1 MKKFFLLVLPLFFA
15 MVLQGQNRALLLS
28 ESFDGSNIPSGWTIA
43 GMGQNNWT
51 ISETCNAGGEK
62 NELMLV
68 HNPTFIGTSRFV
80 SPAIDLTGK
89 SNVVVSFKH
98 YLDNYSGSHTIG
110 IATTSD
116 GGATWNDAW
125 SETYNADGRYEVRQ
139 IVETSDIGQ
148 ANVQFCIYY
157 SGNALNVDFWYFDDI
172 VIYNL
177 EDSDGD
183 LDAIEVPD
191 LVTVG
196 YNAVAFR
203 LINKGSHVIN
213 SLEAS
218 YQFEGHE
225 LVTETFQTNME
236 PLAAETFTFATPTFL
251 EAENYL
257 LTVNLLKI
265 NGATDDDPEN
275 NVLSKT
281 VSVNIG
287 LTERVPMIEH
297 FSASTCGP
305 CVNVNNQMLQFTQN
319 NPGKFT
325 YTKYPENFPGNGD
338 PYYYSEVGVRDNY
351 YNVPWVPYVLLDG
364 VPQDGAL
371 TQEAFDAERE
381 KQALAEIRGA
391 FNVDGNRIIVTADL
405 MAYAKLENVIAYVT
419 VNEKT
424 TTGNVGTN
432 GETSFHHI
440 LMKMLPNAGGNT
452 VTINAGEYERL
463 TFDVDLSSTHVEEM
477 NDLEVA
483 VWLQQYSSKDVYNS
497 HFLYEYTTHP
507 YPVENM
513 LLSANGNTVTAT
525 WEAPAAGS
533 PTGYNVFVNGE
544 LVVENH
550 PALTYTFI
558 PNENDYNIV
567 EVCAVYEGEKTS
579 VKAVTGLFIP
589 QTVSEQVAQVV
600 RLYPN
605 PSDES
610 VFVASDADLQAIKFY
625 DIAGRLVR
633 HITICGTTTEL
644 DVKDLDAGIYFLQA
658 IYSDGNITTQKLV
671 VTH

>member
-1 MKKFFLLVLPLFFA
+1 MKKLFLLVLPLFFS

-28 ESFDGSNIPSGWTIA
+28 ESFDGSSIPSGWSIA
-43 GMGQNNWT
+43 GMGQNNWS
-51 ISETCNAGGEK
+51 ISETRNAGGEK
-62 NELMLV
+62 NELMLQ

-98 YLDNYSGSHTIG
+98 YLDNYSGSHTLG

-116 GGATWNDAW
+116 GGTTWNDAW
-125 SETYNADGRYEVRQ
+125 SETYNADGKYEVRQ
-139 IVETSDIGQ
+139 LVETSDIGQ
-148 ANVQFCIYY
+148 ASVQFCIYY
-157 SGNALNVDFWYFDDI
+157 SGNCLNIDYWYFDDI

-177 EDSDGD
+177 EDTDGD

-196 YNAVAFR
+196 YNAVSFR
-203 LINKGSHVIN
+203 LINKGSNVIT

-225 LVTETFQTNME
+225 VVTETFETNME

-251 EAENYL
+251 EADNYL
-257 LTVNLLKI
+257 LTVNLLKV

-275 NVLSKT
+275 NALSKT
-281 VSVNIG
+281 VSVNIS
-287 LTERVPMIEH
+287 LTERIPMIEH

-305 CVNVNNQMLQFTQN
+305 CVNVNNLMLQFTQN
-319 NPGKFT
+319 NLGKFT

-338 PYYYSEVGVRDNY
+338 PYYYPEVGVRDNY

-371 TQEAFDAERE
+371 TQDAFDAELE

-391 FNVDGNRIIVTADL
+391 FDVEGNHIIVTADL

-440 LMKMLPNAGGNT
+440 LMKMLPNASGNPL
-452 VTINAGEYERL
+452 TINAGEYERL
-463 TFDVDLSSTHVEEM
+463 EFDVDLSSTHVEEM

-483 VWLQQYSSKDVYNS
+483 VWLQQYNTKDVYNS

-507 YPVENM
+507 YPVENL

-525 WEAPAAGS
+525 WEAPTAGS
-533 PTGYNVFVNGE
+533 PTGYNVMVNGE
-544 LVVENH
+544 LVVENQ
-550 PALTYTFI
+550 PALTYTFTPI
-558 PNENDYNIV
+558 ENDYNIV

-579 VKAVTGLFIP
+579 VKAVTGLLIS
-589 QTVSEQVAQVV
+589 QSVNEHVIQAV

-605 PSDES
+605 PSDGI
-610 VFVASDADLQAIKFY
+610 VFVASDADLQAIKLY

-633 HITICGTTTEL
+633 HMTLCGTTTEL
-644 DVKDLDAGIYFLQA
+644 DVKDLDGGIYFLQA
-658 IYSDGNITTQKLV
+658 ICSDGNTTTQKLV

>member
-1 MKKFFLLVLPLFFA
+1 MKKLFLLVLPLFFS
-15 MVLQGQNRALLLS
+15 MVLHGQNRALLLS
-28 ESFDGSNIPSGWTIA
+28 ESFDGSSIPSGWSIA
-43 GMGQNNWT
+43 GMGQNNWS
-51 ISETCNAGGEK
+51 ISETRNAGGEK
-62 NELMLV
+62 NELMLQ

-98 YLDNYSGSHTIG
+98 YLDNYSGSHTLG
-110 IATTSD
+110 IATSSD

-125 SETYNADGRYEVRQ
+125 SETYNADGKYEVRQ
-139 IVETSDIGQ
+139 LVETSDIGQ
-148 ANVQFCIYY
+148 ASVQFCIYY
-157 SGNALNVDFWYFDDI
+157 SGNCLNIDYWYFDDI

-177 EDSDGD
+177 EDTDGD

-196 YNAVAFR
+196 YNAVSFR
-203 LINKGSHVIN
+203 LINKGSNVIT

-225 LVTETFQTNME
+225 WVTETFETNME
-236 PLAAETFTFATPTFL
+236 PLAAETFSFATPTFL
-251 EAENYL
+251 EADNYL
-257 LTVNLLKI
+257 LTVNLLKV

-275 NVLSKT
+275 NDLSKT
-281 VSVNIG
+281 VSVNIS
-287 LTERVPMIEH
+287 LTERIPMIEH

-305 CVNVNNQMLQFTQN
+305 CVNVNNLMLQFTQN

-338 PYYYSEVGVRDNY
+338 PYYYPEVGVRDNY

-371 TQEAFDAERE
+371 TQDAFDAELE

-391 FNVDGNRIIVTADL
+391 FDVEGNHIIVTADL

-440 LMKMLPNAGGNT
+440 LMKMLPNASGNPL
-452 VTINAGEYERL
+452 TINAGEYERL
-463 TFDVDLSSTHVEEM
+463 EFDVDLSSTHVEEM

-483 VWLQQYSSKDVYNS
+483 VWLQQYNTKDVYNS

-507 YPVENM
+507 YPVENL

-533 PTGYNVFVNGE
+533 PTGYNVMVNGE
-544 LVVENH
+544 LVVENQ
-550 PALTYTFI
+550 PALTYTFTPI
-558 PNENDYNIV
+558 ENDYNIV

-579 VKAVTGLFIP
+579 VKAVTGLLIS
-589 QTVSEQVAQVV
+589 QSVNEHVIQAV

-605 PSDES
+605 PSDGI
-610 VFVASDADLQAIKFY
+610 VFVASDADLQAIKLY

-633 HITICGTTTEL
+633 HMTLCGTTTEL
-644 DVKDLDAGIYFLQA
+644 DVKDLDGGIYFLQA
-658 IYSDGNITTQKLV
+658 ICSDGNTTTQKLV

>member
-1 MKKFFLLVLPLFFA
+1 MKKLFLLVLPLFFS
-15 MVLQGQNRALLLS
+15 MVLHGQNRALLLS
-28 ESFDGSNIPSGWTIA
+28 ESFDGSSIPSGWSIA
-43 GMGQNNWT
+43 GMGQNNWS
-51 ISETCNAGGEK
+51 ISETRNAGGEK
-62 NELMLV
+62 NELMLQ

-98 YLDNYSGSHTIG
+98 YLDNYSGSHTLG

-125 SETYNADGRYEVRQ
+125 SETYNADGKYEVRQ
-139 IVETSDIGQ
+139 LVETSDIGQ
-148 ANVQFCIYY
+148 ASVQFCIYY
-157 SGNALNVDFWYFDDI
+157 SGNCLNIDYWYFDDI

-177 EDSDGD
+177 EDTDGD

-196 YNAVAFR
+196 YNAVSFR
-203 LINKGSHVIN
+203 LINKGSNVIT

-225 LVTETFQTNME
+225 WVTETFETNME
-236 PLAAETFTFATPTFL
+236 PLAAETFSFATPTFL
-251 EAENYL
+251 EADNYL
-257 LTVNLLKI
+257 LTVNLLKV

-275 NVLSKT
+275 NDLSKT
-281 VSVNIG
+281 VSVNIS
-287 LTERVPMIEH
+287 LTERIPMIEH

-305 CVNVNNQMLQFTQN
+305 CVNVNNLMLQFTQN

-338 PYYYSEVGVRDNY
+338 PYYYPEVGVRDNY

-371 TQEAFDAERE
+371 TQDAFDAELE

-391 FNVDGNRIIVTADL
+391 FDVEGNHIIVTADL

-440 LMKMLPNAGGNT
+440 LMKMLPNASGNPL
-452 VTINAGEYERL
+452 TINAGEYERL
-463 TFDVDLSSTHVEEM
+463 EFDVDLSSTHVEEM

-483 VWLQQYSSKDVYNS
+483 VWLQQYNTKDVYNS

-507 YPVENM
+507 YPVENL

-533 PTGYNVFVNGE
+533 PTGYNVMVNGE
-544 LVVENH
+544 LVVENQ
-550 PALTYTFI
+550 PALTYTFTPI
-558 PNENDYNIV
+558 ENDYNIV

-579 VKAVTGLFIP
+579 VKAVTGLLIS
-589 QTVSEQVAQVV
+589 QSVNEHVIQAV

-605 PSDES
+605 PSDGI
-610 VFVASDADLQAIKFY
+610 VFVASDADLQAIKLY

-633 HITICGTTTEL
+633 HMTLCGTTTEL
-644 DVKDLDAGIYFLQA
+644 DVKDLDGGIYFLQA
-658 IYSDGNITTQKLV
+658 ICSDGNTTTQKLV

>member
-1 MKKFFLLVLPLFFA
+1 MKKLFLLVLPLFFS

-28 ESFDGSNIPSGWTIA
+28 ESFDGSSIPSGWSIA
-43 GMGQNNWT
+43 GMGQNNWS
-51 ISETCNAGGEK
+51 ISETRNAGGEK
-62 NELMLV
+62 NELMLQ

-98 YLDNYSGSHTIG
+98 YLDNYSGSHTLG

-125 SETYNADGRYEVRQ
+125 SETYNADGKYEVRQ
-139 IVETSDIGQ
+139 LVETSDIGQ
-148 ANVQFCIYY
+148 ASVQFCIYY
-157 SGNALNVDFWYFDDI
+157 SGNCLNIDYWYFDDI

-177 EDSDGD
+177 EDTDGD

-196 YNAVAFR
+196 YNVVSFR
-203 LINKGSHVIN
+203 LINKGSNVIT

-225 LVTETFQTNME
+225 WVTETFETNME

-251 EAENYL
+251 EADNYL
-257 LTVNLLKI
+257 LTVNLLKV
-265 NGATDDDPEN
+265 NGTTDDDPEN
-275 NVLSKT
+275 NDLSKT

-287 LTERVPMIEH
+287 LTERIPMIEH

-338 PYYYSEVGVRDNY
+338 PYYYPEVGVRDNY

-371 TQEAFDAERE
+371 TQEAFEAELE

-391 FNVDGNRIIVTADL
+391 FVVEDNRIIVTADL
-405 MAYAKLENVIAYVT
+405 MAYAKLENVVAYVT

-440 LMKMLPNAGGNT
+440 LMKMLPNASGNT
-452 VTINAGEYERL
+452 LTINAGEYERL
-463 TFDVDLSSTHVEEM
+463 EFDVDLSSTHVEEM

-483 VWLQQYSSKDVYNS
+483 VWLQQYNTKDVYNS

-507 YPVENM
+507 YPVENL

-533 PTGYNVFVNGE
+533 PTGYNVMVNGE
-544 LVVENH
+544 LVVENQ
-550 PALTYTFI
+550 PALTYTFTPI
-558 PNENDYNIV
+558 ENDYNIV

-579 VKAVTGLFIP
+579 VKAVTGLLIS
-589 QTVSEQVAQVV
+589 QSVNEHVIQAV

-605 PSDES
+605 PSDGI
-610 VFVASDADLQAIKFY
+610 VFVASDADLQAIKLY

-633 HITICGTTTEL
+633 HMTLCGTTTEL
-644 DVKDLDAGIYFLQA
+644 DVKDLDGGIYFLQA
-658 IYSDGNITTQKLV
+658 ICSDGNTTTQKLV

>member
-1 MKKFFLLVLPLFFA
+1 MKKCFLLVLPLFFA
-15 MVLQGQNRALLLS
+15 MALQGQDRALLLS

-43 GMGQNNWT
+43 GMGQNNWS
-51 ISETCNAGGEK
+51 ISETRNAGGEK
-62 NELMLV
+62 NELMLK
-68 HNPTFIGTSRFV
+68 HNPTFIGISRFV
-80 SPAIDLTGK
+80 SPALDLTGK

-98 YLDNYSGSHTIG
+98 YLDNYSGSHTVG

-125 SETYNADGRYEVRQ
+125 SETYDADGRYEVRQ

-157 SGNALNVDFWYFDDI
+157 SGNVLNLDYWYFDDI

-196 YNAVAFR
+196 YNTVAFR
-203 LINKGSHVIN
+203 LINKGSHVIT

-225 LVTETFQTNME
+225 WVTETFQTNME
-236 PLAAETFTFATPTFL
+236 PLAAETFIFTTPTFL

-265 NGATDDDPEN
+265 NGAIDDDPEN
-275 NVLSKT
+275 NILSKT
-281 VSVNIG
+281 VSVNIS
-287 LTERVPMIEH
+287 LTKRIPMIEH
-297 FSASTCGP
+297 FSSSTCGP
-305 CVNVNNQMLQFTQN
+305 CVNVNNLMLQFTQN

-325 YTKYPENFPGNGD
+325 YTKYPEYYPGSGD

-351 YNVPWVPYVLLDG
+351 YDVPWVPYVLLDG

-371 TQEAFDAERE
+371 TQEAFDAELE

-391 FNVDGNRIIVTADL
+391 FEVEGNRIMVTADL
-405 MAYAKLENVIAYVT
+405 MSYAKLENVVAYVT

-424 TTGNVGTN
+424 TTGNVGSN

-440 LMKMLPNAGGNT
+440 LMKMLPNANGNT
-452 VTINAGEYERL
+452 LTINAGEYEHL
-463 TFDVDLSSTHVEEM
+463 DFDVDLSSSHVEEM
-477 NDLEVA
+477 SDLEVA
-483 VWLQQYSSKDVYNS
+483 VWLQQYSSKEVYNS
-497 HFLYEYTTHP
+497 HYLYEYTTHP
-507 YPVENM
+507 YPVENL

-525 WEAPAAGS
+525 WEAPIAGS
-533 PTGYNVFVNGE
+533 PTGYDVFVNGE

-550 PALTYTFI
+550 PALTYSFT
-558 PNENDYNIV
+558 PTENDYNVV
-567 EVCAVYEGEKTS
+567 EVRAVYEGVKTS

-589 QTVSEQVAQVV
+589 LLVSEQFTQTV

-610 VFVASDADLQAIKFY
+610 VFIVSDADLQAIKLY

-644 DVKDLDAGIYFLQA
+644 SVKDLEDGIYFMQA
-658 IYSDGNITTQKLV
+658 IYSDGNTATQKLV

>member
-157 SGNALNVDFWYFDDI
+157 SGNALNVDYWYFDDI

-191 LVTVG
+191 LVAVG
-196 YNAVAFR
+196 YNTVAFR
-203 LINKGSHVIN
+203 LINKGSHVIT
-213 SLEAS
+213 SLEAC
-218 YQFEGHE
+218 YQFEGHG
-225 LVTETFQTNME
+225 LVTETFETNME
-236 PLAAETFTFATPTFL
+236 PLAAETFTFTTPTFL
-251 EAENYL
+251 EADNYL

-275 NVLSKT
+275 DVLSKT

-287 LTERVPMIEH
+287 LTERIPMIEH

-305 CVNVNNQMLQFTQN
+305 CVNVNNLMLQFTEN

-325 YTKYPENFPGNGD
+325 YTKYPEYYPGNGD
-338 PYYYSEVGVRDNY
+338 PYYIPEVNVRDNY
-351 YNVPWVPYVLLDG
+351 YDVPWVPYVLLDG

-371 TQEAFDAERE
+371 TQEVFDAELE

-391 FNVDGNRIIVTADL
+391 FDVEGNRIIITADL
-405 MAYAKLENVIAYVT
+405 MAYAKLENVVAYVT
-419 VNEKT
+419 VNEKV

-440 LMKMLPNAGGNT
+440 LMKMLPNASGNT
-452 VTINAGEYERL
+452 ITINAGEYERL
-463 TFDVDLSSTHVEEM
+463 EFDVDLSSTHVEEM

-483 VWLQQYSSKDVYNS
+483 VWLQQYSSKEVYNS
-497 HFLYEYTTHP
+497 HYLYEYTTHP
-507 YPVENM
+507 YPVEN
-513 LLSANGNTVTAT
+513 LSLSANGNTVTAT
-525 WEAPAAGS
+525 WEAPSAGS
-533 PTGYNVFVNGE
+533 PTGYDVFVNGE
-544 LVVENH
+544 LVVENQ
-550 PALTYTFI
+550 PALTYTFN
-558 PNENDYNIV
+558 PTENDYNVV

-579 VKAVTGLFIP
+579 VKAVKGLLIP
-589 QTVSEQVAQVV
+589 QLVSEQVTQAV

-605 PSDES
+605 PSDGS
-610 VFVASDADLQAIKFY
+610 VFVASDTDLQAVKLY

-633 HITICGTTTEL
+633 HITIYGTTTEL
-644 DVKDLDAGIYFLQA
+644 DVKDLDGGIYFIQA
-658 IYSDGNITTQKLV
+658 IYSDGNTTTQKLV

>member
-1 MKKFFLLVLPLFFA
+1 MKKLFLLVLPLFFS

-43 GMGQNNWT
+43 GMGQNNWS
-51 ISETCNAGGEK
+51 ISETRNAGGEK
-62 NELMLV
+62 NELMLQ

-98 YLDNYSGSHTIG
+98 YLDNYSSSHTLG

-125 SETYNADGRYEVRQ
+125 SDTYNADGRYEVRQ
-139 IVETSDIGQ
+139 MIETSDIGQ

-157 SGNALNVDFWYFDDI
+157 SGNCLNIDYWYFDDI

-196 YNAVAFR
+196 YNAVSFR
-203 LINKGSHVIN
+203 LINKGSNVIT

-225 LVTETFQTNME
+225 VVTETFETNME
-236 PLAAETFTFATPTFL
+236 PLAAETFTFNTPTFL
-251 EAENYL
+251 EADNYL

-265 NGATDDDPEN
+265 NGTIDDDPEN
-275 NVLSKT
+275 NILSKT
-281 VSVNIG
+281 VSVNIS
-287 LTERVPMIEH
+287 LTERIPMIEH

-305 CVNVNNQMLQFTQN
+305 CVNVNNLMLQFTQD

-325 YTKYPENFPGNGD
+325 YTKYPESFPGNGD
-338 PYYYSEVGVRDNY
+338 PYYYSEVGVRDIY
-351 YNVPWVPYVLLDG
+351 YDVPWVPYVLLDG

-371 TQEAFDAERE
+371 TQEAFDAELE

-391 FNVDGNRIIVTADL
+391 FDVEGNRIIVTADL
-405 MAYAKLENVIAYVT
+405 MAYAKLENVVAYVA

-440 LMKMLPNAGGNT
+440 LMKMLPNASGNT
-452 VTINAGEYERL
+452 LTINAGEYERL
-463 TFDVDLSSTHVEEM
+463 EFDVDLSSTHVEEM

-483 VWLQQYSSKDVYNS
+483 VWLQQYSSKEVYNS
-497 HFLYEYTTHP
+497 HFLYEYTAHP
-507 YPVENM
+507 YPVENL
-513 LLSANGNTVTAT
+513 LLSANENTVTAT

-533 PTGYNVFVNGE
+533 PTGYNVMVNGE

-550 PALTYTFI
+550 SDLTYTFI
-558 PNENDYNIV
+558 PTENDYNVV

-579 VKAVTGLFIP
+579 VKAVTGLFVP
-589 QTVSEQVAQVV
+589 LSVSEQVIQTV

-610 VFVASDADLQAIKFY
+610 VFVASDADLQAIKLY
-625 DIAGRLVR
+625 DIAGRLVL
-633 HITICGTTTEL
+633 HMTICGTTTEL
-644 DVKDLDAGIYFLQA
+644 DVKDLESGIYFLQA
-658 IYSDGNITTQKLV
+658 ICSDGNTTTQKLV

>member
-1 MKKFFLLVLPLFFA
+1 MKKFILFVLPLFFA

-43 GMGQNNWT
+43 GMGPNNWT
-51 ISETCNAGGEK
+51 ISETRNAGGEK
-62 NELMLV
+62 NELMLK
-68 HNPTFIGTSRFV
+68 HNPTFIGISRFV
-80 SPAIDLTGK
+80 SPALDLTGK

-110 IATTSD
+110 IATTSN
-116 GGATWNDAW
+116 GGATWNNAW

-157 SGNALNVDFWYFDDI
+157 SGNVLNLDYWYFDDI

-203 LINKGSHVIN
+203 LINKGSSVIT
-213 SLEAS
+213 SVEAS

-225 LVTETFQTNME
+225 WVTETFGTNME

-275 NVLSKT
+275 NNLSKT
-281 VSVNIG
+281 VSVNIS
-287 LTERVPMIEH
+287 LTERIPMIEH

-325 YTKYPENFPGNGD
+325 YTKYPENFPGSGD

-351 YNVPWVPYVLLDG
+351 YDVPWVPYVLLDG

-371 TQEAFDAERE
+371 TQEAFDAELA

-391 FNVDGNRIIVTADL
+391 FVIEGNRIMVTADL
-405 MAYAKLENVIAYVT
+405 MAYAKLENVVAYVT

-440 LMKMLPNAGGNT
+440 LMKMLPNASGNT
-452 VTINAGEYERL
+452 LTINAGEYEHL
-463 TFDVDLSSTHVEEM
+463 NFDVDLSSTHVEEM
-477 NDLEVA
+477 SDLEVA
-483 VWLQQYSSKDVYNS
+483 VWLQQYSSKEVYNS
-497 HFLYEYTTHP
+497 HYLYEYTTHP
-507 YPVENM
+507 YPVENL

-525 WEAPAAGS
+525 WEAPTAGS
-533 PTGYNVFVNGE
+533 PTGYDVFVNGE

-550 PALTYTFI
+550 PALTYTFN
-558 PNENDYNIV
+558 PTEDDYNVV
-567 EVCAVYEGEKTS
+567 EVRAVYEGEKTS
-579 VKAVTGLFIP
+579 VKAVKGLFIP
-589 QTVSEQVAQVV
+589 LLVGEQVTQAV

-605 PSDES
+605 PSDEN
-610 VFVASDADLQAIKFY
+610 VFVASDADLQAIKLY

-633 HITICGTTTEL
+633 HITICGTTTEFG
-644 DVKDLDAGIYFLQA
+644 VRDLDGGIYFIQVT
-658 IYSDGNITTQKLV
+658 YSDGNTATQKLV

>member
-1 MKKFFLLVLPLFFA
+1 MKKLFLLVLPLFFS

-28 ESFDGSNIPSGWTIA
+28 ESFDGSSIPSGWSIA
-43 GMGQNNWT
+43 DMGQNNWS
-51 ISETCNAGGEK
+51 ISETRNAGGEK
-62 NELMLV
+62 NELMLQ

-98 YLDNYSGSHTIG
+98 YLDNYSGSHTLG

-125 SETYNADGRYEVRQ
+125 SETYNADGKYEVRQ
-139 IVETSDIGQ
+139 LVETSDIGQ

-157 SGNALNVDFWYFDDI
+157 SGNCLNIDYWYFDDI

-177 EDSDGD
+177 EDTDGD

-196 YNAVAFR
+196 YNVVSFR
-203 LINKGSHVIN
+203 LINKGSNVIT

-225 LVTETFQTNME
+225 WVTETFETNME

-251 EAENYL
+251 EADNYL
-257 LTVNLLKI
+257 LTVNLLKV

-275 NVLSKT
+275 NALSKT
-281 VSVNIG
+281 VSVNIS
-287 LTERVPMIEH
+287 LTERIPMIEH

-305 CVNVNNQMLQFTQN
+305 CVNVNNLMLQFTQN

-338 PYYYSEVGVRDNY
+338 PYYYPEVGVRDNY

-371 TQEAFDAERE
+371 TQEAFDAELE

-391 FNVDGNRIIVTADL
+391 FDVEGNHIIVTADL
-405 MAYAKLENVIAYVT
+405 MAYAKLENVVAYLT

-440 LMKMLPNAGGNT
+440 LMKMLPNASGNT
-452 VTINAGEYERL
+452 LTINAGEYERL
-463 TFDVDLSSTHVEEM
+463 EFDVDLSSTHVEEM

-483 VWLQQYSSKDVYNS
+483 VWLQQYNTKDVYNS
-497 HFLYEYTTHP
+497 HFLFEYTTHP
-507 YPVENM
+507 YPVENL

-533 PTGYNVFVNGE
+533 PTGYNVMVNGE
-544 LVVENH
+544 LVVENQ
-550 PALTYTFI
+550 PALTYTFTPI
-558 PNENDYNIV
+558 ENDYNIV

-579 VKAVTGLFIP
+579 VKAVTGLLIS
-589 QTVSEQVAQVV
+589 QSVNEHVIQAV

-605 PSDES
+605 PTDGI
-610 VFVASDADLQAIKFY
+610 VFVASDADLQAIKLY

-633 HITICGTTTEL
+633 HMPICGTTTEL
-644 DVKDLDAGIYFLQA
+644 DVKDLDGGVYFLQA
-658 IYSDGNITTQKLV
+658 ICSDGNTTTQKLV

>member
-1 MKKFFLLVLPLFFA
+1 MKKLFLLVLPLFFS

-28 ESFDGSNIPSGWTIA
+28 ESFDGSSIPSGWSIA
-43 GMGQNNWT
+43 GMGQNNWS
-51 ISETCNAGGEK
+51 ISETRNAGGEK
-62 NELMLV
+62 NELMLQ

-98 YLDNYSGSHTIG
+98 YLDNYSGSHTLG

-125 SETYNADGRYEVRQ
+125 SETYNADGKYEVRQ
-139 IVETSDIGQ
+139 LVETSDIGQ

-157 SGNALNVDFWYFDDI
+157 SGNCLNIDYWYFDDI

-177 EDSDGD
+177 EDTDGD

-196 YNAVAFR
+196 YNSVSFR
-203 LINKGSHVIN
+203 LINKGSNVIT

-225 LVTETFQTNME
+225 WVTETFETNME
-236 PLAAETFTFATPTFL
+236 PLAAETFSFTTPTFL
-251 EAENYL
+251 EADNYL
-257 LTVNLLKI
+257 LTVNLLKV

-275 NVLSKT
+275 NDLSKT
-281 VSVNIG
+281 VSVNIS
-287 LTERVPMIEH
+287 LTERIPMIEH

-305 CVNVNNQMLQFTQN
+305 CVNVNNLMLQFTQN

-338 PYYYSEVGVRDNY
+338 PYYYPEVGVRDNY

-371 TQEAFDAERE
+371 TQDAFDAELE

-391 FNVDGNRIIVTADL
+391 FDVEGNHIIVTADL

-440 LMKMLPNAGGNT
+440 LMKMLPNASGNT
-452 VTINAGEYERL
+452 LTINAGEYERL
-463 TFDVDLSSTHVEEM
+463 EFDVDLSSTHVEEM

-483 VWLQQYSSKDVYNS
+483 VWLQQYNTKDVYNS

-507 YPVENM
+507 YPVENL
-513 LLSANGNTVTAT
+513 LLSANGNTVTTT

-533 PTGYNVFVNGE
+533 PTGYNVMVNGE
-544 LVVENH
+544 LVVENQ
-550 PALTYTFI
+550 PALTYTFTPI
-558 PNENDYNIV
+558 ENDYNIV

-579 VKAVTGLFIP
+579 VKAVSGLLIS
-589 QTVSEQVAQVV
+589 QSVNEHVIQAV

-605 PSDES
+605 PSDGI
-610 VFVASDADLQAIKFY
+610 VFVASDADLQAIKLY

-633 HITICGTTTEL
+633 HMPISGTTTEL
-644 DVKDLDAGIYFLQA
+644 DVKDLDGGIYFLQA
-658 IYSDGNITTQKLV
+658 ICSDGNTTTQKLV

>member
-1 MKKFFLLVLPLFFA
+1 MKKLFLLVLPLFFS

-28 ESFDGSNIPSGWTIA
+28 ESFDGSSIPSGWSIA
-43 GMGQNNWT
+43 DMGQNNWS
-51 ISETCNAGGEK
+51 ISETRNAGGEK
-62 NELMLV
+62 NELMLQ

-98 YLDNYSGSHTIG
+98 YLDNYSGSHTLG

-125 SETYNADGRYEVRQ
+125 SETYNADGRHEVRQ
-139 IVETSDIGQ
+139 LVETSDIGQ

-157 SGNALNVDFWYFDDI
+157 SGNCLNIDYWYFDDI

-177 EDSDGD
+177 EDTDGD

-191 LVTVG
+191 LVAVG
-196 YNAVAFR
+196 YNTVAFR
-203 LINKGSHVIN
+203 LINKGSHVIT

-218 YQFEGHE
+218 YQFDGHE
-225 LVTETFQTNME
+225 WVTETFETNME
-236 PLAAETFTFATPTFL
+236 PLAAETFSFATPTFL
-251 EAENYL
+251 EADNYL
-257 LTVNLLKI
+257 LTVNLLKV

-275 NVLSKT
+275 NDLSKT

-287 LTERVPMIEH
+287 LTERIPMIEH

-338 PYYYSEVGVRDNY
+338 PYYYPEVGVRDNY

-371 TQEAFDAERE
+371 TQEAFEAELE
-381 KQALAEIRGA
+381 KRALAEIRGA
-391 FNVDGNRIIVTADL
+391 FDVEDNRIIVTADL
-405 MAYAKLENVIAYVT
+405 MAYAKLENVVAYVT

-440 LMKMLPNAGGNT
+440 LMKMLPNASGNT
-452 VTINAGEYERL
+452 LTINAGEYERL
-463 TFDVDLSSTHVEEM
+463 EFDVDLSSTHVEEM

-483 VWLQQYSSKDVYNS
+483 VWLQQYNTKEVYNS

-507 YPVENM
+507 YPVENL

-533 PTGYNVFVNGE
+533 PTGYNVMVNGE
-544 LVVENH
+544 LVVENQ
-550 PALTYTFI
+550 PALTYTFTPI
-558 PNENDYNIV
+558 ENDYNIV

-579 VKAVTGLFIP
+579 VKAVTGLLIS
-589 QTVSEQVAQVV
+589 QSVNEHVIQAV

-605 PSDES
+605 PSDGI
-610 VFVASDADLQAIKFY
+610 VFVASDADLQAIKLY
-625 DIAGRLVR
+625 DIAGRMVR
-633 HITICGTTTEL
+633 HITICGSTTEL
-644 DVKDLDAGIYFLQA
+644 DFKDLDGGVYFLQA
-658 IYSDGNITTQKLV
+658 ICSDGNTTTQKLV
-671 VTH
+671 VKH

>member
-1 MKKFFLLVLPLFFA
+1 MKKCFLLVLPLFFT

-28 ESFDGSNIPSGWTIA
+28 ESFNGSNIPSGWTIA
-43 GMGQNNWT
+43 GMGQNNWS
-51 ISETCNAGGEK
+51 ISETRNAGGEK
-62 NELMLV
+62 NELMLQ

-98 YLDNYSGSHTIG
+98 YLDNYSGSHTLG

-125 SETYNADGRYEVRQ
+125 SDTYNADGRYEVRQ
-139 IVETSDIGQ
+139 MIETSDIGQ

-157 SGNALNVDFWYFDDI
+157 SGNCLNIDYWYFDDI

-203 LINKGSHVIN
+203 LINKGSHVIT
-213 SLEAS
+213 SLEAC

-225 LVTETFQTNME
+225 WVTETFETNME
-236 PLAAETFTFATPTFL
+236 PLAAETFTFTTPTFL
-251 EAENYL
+251 EANNYL

-275 NVLSKT
+275 NDLSKT
-281 VSVNIG
+281 VSVNIS
-287 LTERVPMIEH
+287 LTERIPMIEH

-325 YTKYPENFPGNGD
+325 YTKYPEDFPGSGD

-351 YNVPWVPYVLLDG
+351 YSVPWVPYVLLDG

-371 TQEAFDAERE
+371 TQEAFDAELE

-391 FNVDGNRIIVTADL
+391 FDVEGNRIIVTADL
-405 MAYAKLENVIAYVT
+405 MAYAKLENVVAYVT

-440 LMKMLPNAGGNT
+440 LMKMLPNASGNT
-452 VTINAGEYERL
+452 LTINAGEYERL
-463 TFDVDLSSTHVEEM
+463 NFDVDLSSTHVEEM

-483 VWLQQYSSKDVYNS
+483 VWLQRYSSKEVYNS

-507 YPVENM
+507 YPVENL

-533 PTGYNVFVNGE
+533 PTGYDVFVNGE
-544 LVVENH
+544 LVVENQL
-550 PALTYTFI
+550 ALTYTFN
-558 PNENDYNIV
+558 PTENDYNVV
-567 EVCAVYEGEKTS
+567 EIRAVYEGEKTS
-579 VKAVTGLFIP
+579 VKAVTGLFVPLLVNERVTQI
-589 QTVSEQVAQVV
+589 V

-610 VFVASDADLQAIKFY
+610 VFVASDADLQAVKLY

-633 HITICGTTTEL
+633 HITISGTTTEL
-644 DVKDLDAGIYFLQA
+644 DVKDLDGGIYFIQVV
-658 IYSDGNITTQKLV
+658 YSDGNTATQKLI

>member
-203 LINKGSHVIN
+203 LINKGSHVIT
-213 SLEAS
+213 SLEAC
-218 YQFEGHE
+218 YQFEGHG
-225 LVTETFQTNME
+225 LVTETFETNME
-236 PLAAETFTFATPTFL
+236 PLAAETFTFTTPTFL
-251 EAENYL
+251 EADNYL
-257 LTVNLLKI
+257 LTVTLLKI

-287 LTERVPMIEH
+287 LTERIPMIEH

-305 CVNVNNQMLQFTQN
+305 CVNVNNLMLQFTEN

-325 YTKYPENFPGNGD
+325 YTKYPEYYPGNGD
-338 PYYYSEVGVRDNY
+338 PYYIPEVNVRDNY
-351 YNVPWVPYVLLDG
+351 YDVPWVPYVLLDG
-364 VPQDGAL
+364 MPQDGAL
-371 TQEAFDAERE
+371 TQEAFDAELE
-381 KQALAEIRGA
+381 KQTLAEIRGA
-391 FNVDGNRIIVTADL
+391 FDVEGNRIIVTADL
-405 MAYAKLENVIAYVT
+405 MAYAKLENVVAYVT
-419 VNEKT
+419 VNEKV

-440 LMKMLPNAGGNT
+440 LMKMLPNASGNT
-452 VTINAGEYERL
+452 ITINAGEYERL
-463 TFDVDLSSTHVEEM
+463 EFDVDLSSTHVEEM

-483 VWLQQYSSKDVYNS
+483 VWLQQYSSKEVYNS
-497 HFLYEYTTHP
+497 HYLYEYTTHP
-507 YPVENM
+507 YPVEN
-513 LLSANGNTVTAT
+513 LSLSANGNMVTAT
-525 WEAPAAGS
+525 WEAPSAGS
-533 PTGYNVFVNGE
+533 PTGYDVFVNGE
-544 LVVENH
+544 LVVENQ
-550 PALTYTFI
+550 PALTYTF
-558 PNENDYNIV
+558 NSTENDYNVV
-567 EVCAVYEGEKTS
+567 EVCAVYDGEKTS
-579 VKAVTGLFIP
+579 VKAVKGLLIP
-589 QTVSEQVAQVV
+589 QLVSEQVTQAV

-605 PSDES
+605 PSDGS
-610 VFVASDADLQAIKFY
+610 VFVASDIDLQAVKLY

-633 HITICGTTTEL
+633 HITIYGTTTEL
-644 DVKDLDAGIYFLQA
+644 DVKDLDGGIYFIQA
-658 IYSDGNITTQKLV
+658 IYSDGNTTTQKLV

>member
-1 MKKFFLLVLPLFFA
+1 MKKLFLLVLPLFFS
-15 MVLQGQNRALLLS
+15 MVLQGQNRALLLN
-28 ESFDGSNIPSGWTIA
+28 ESFNGSSIPSGWTIA
-43 GMGQNNWT
+43 GMGQNNWS
-51 ISETCNAGGEK
+51 ISETRNAGGEK
-62 NELMLV
+62 NELMLQ
-68 HNPTFIGTSRFV
+68 HNPTFIGISRFV

-98 YLDNYSGSHTIG
+98 YLDNYSGSHTLG

-125 SETYNADGRYEVRQ
+125 SETYNADGKYEVRQ
-139 IVETSDIGQ
+139 LVETSDIGQ
-148 ANVQFCIYY
+148 ASVQFCIYY
-157 SGNALNVDFWYFDDI
+157 SGNCLNIDYWYFDDI

-177 EDSDGD
+177 EDTDGD

-196 YNAVAFR
+196 YNAVSFR
-203 LINKGSHVIN
+203 LINKGSNVIT

-225 LVTETFQTNME
+225 WVTETFETNME
-236 PLAAETFTFATPTFL
+236 PLAAETFSFTTPTFL
-251 EAENYL
+251 EADNYL
-257 LTVNLLKI
+257 LTVNLLKV

-275 NVLSKT
+275 NDLSKI
-281 VSVNIG
+281 VSVNIS
-287 LTERVPMIEH
+287 LTERIPMIEH

-305 CVNVNNQMLQFTQN
+305 CVNVNNLMLQFTQN
-319 NPGKFT
+319 NLGKFT

-338 PYYYSEVGVRDNY
+338 PYYYPEVGVRDNY

-371 TQEAFDAERE
+371 TQEAFDAELE

-391 FNVDGNRIIVTADL
+391 FDVEGNHIMVTADL
-405 MAYAKLENVIAYVT
+405 MAYAKLENVVAYVT

-440 LMKMLPNAGGNT
+440 LMKMLPNASGNT
-452 VTINAGEYERL
+452 LTINAGEYERL
-463 TFDVDLSSTHVEEM
+463 EFDVDLSSTHVEEM

-483 VWLQQYSSKDVYNS
+483 VWLQQYNTKDVYNS

-507 YPVENM
+507 YPVENL

-533 PTGYNVFVNGE
+533 PTGYNVMVNGE
-544 LVVENH
+544 LVVENQ
-550 PALTYTFI
+550 PALTYTFTPI
-558 PNENDYNIV
+558 ENDYNIV

-579 VKAVTGLFIP
+579 VKAVTGLLIS
-589 QTVSEQVAQVV
+589 QSVSEHVIQAV

-605 PSDES
+605 PSDGI
-610 VFVASDADLQAIKFY
+610 VFVASDADLQAIQLY

-644 DVKDLDAGIYFLQA
+644 DVKDLDGGVYFLQA
-658 IYSDGNITTQKLV
+658 ICSDGNTTTQKLV

>member
-1 MKKFFLLVLPLFFA
+1 MKKLFLLVLPLFFS

-28 ESFDGSNIPSGWTIA
+28 ESFDGSSIPSGWSIA
-43 GMGQNNWT
+43 GMGQNNWS
-51 ISETCNAGGEK
+51 ISETRNAGGEK
-62 NELMLV
+62 NELMLQ

-98 YLDNYSGSHTIG
+98 YLDNYSGSHTLG

-116 GGATWNDAW
+116 GGTTWNDAW
-125 SETYNADGRYEVRQ
+125 SETYNADGKYEVRQ
-139 IVETSDIGQ
+139 LVETSDIGQ

-157 SGNALNVDFWYFDDI
+157 SGNCLNIDYWYFDDI

-177 EDSDGD
+177 EDTDGD

-196 YNAVAFR
+196 YNAVSFR
-203 LINKGSHVIN
+203 LINKGSNVIT

-225 LVTETFQTNME
+225 VVTETFETNME

-251 EAENYL
+251 EADNYL
-257 LTVNLLKI
+257 LTVNLLKV

-275 NVLSKT
+275 NALSKT
-281 VSVNIG
+281 VSVNIS
-287 LTERVPMIEH
+287 LTERIPMIEH

-305 CVNVNNQMLQFTQN
+305 CVNVNNLMLQFTQN
-319 NPGKFT
+319 NLGKFT

-338 PYYYSEVGVRDNY
+338 PYYYPEVGVRDNY

-371 TQEAFDAERE
+371 TQDAFDAELE

-391 FNVDGNRIIVTADL
+391 FDVEGNHIIVTADL

-440 LMKMLPNAGGNT
+440 LMKMLPNASGNPL
-452 VTINAGEYERL
+452 TINAGEYERL
-463 TFDVDLSSTHVEEM
+463 EFDVDLSSTHVEEM

-483 VWLQQYSSKDVYNS
+483 VWLQQYNTKDVYNS

-507 YPVENM
+507 YPVENL

-525 WEAPAAGS
+525 WEAPTAGS
-533 PTGYNVFVNGE
+533 PTGYNVMVNGE
-544 LVVENH
+544 LVVENQ
-550 PALTYTFI
+550 PALTYTFTPI
-558 PNENDYNIV
+558 ENDYNIV

-579 VKAVTGLFIP
+579 VKAVTGLLIS
-589 QTVSEQVAQVV
+589 QSVNEHVIQAV

-605 PSDES
+605 PSDGI
-610 VFVASDADLQAIKFY
+610 VFVASDADLQAIKLY

-633 HITICGTTTEL
+633 HMTLCGTTTEL
-644 DVKDLDAGIYFLQA
+644 DVKDLDGGIYFLQA
-658 IYSDGNITTQKLV
+658 ICSDGNTTTQKLV

>member
-1 MKKFFLLVLPLFFA
+1 MKKCFLLVLPLLFA
-15 MVLQGQNRALLLS
+15 MALQGQNRALLLS

-43 GMGQNNWT
+43 GMGQNNWS
-51 ISETCNAGGEK
+51 ISETRNAGGEK
-62 NELMLV
+62 NELMLE
-68 HNPTFIGTSRFV
+68 HNPTFIGISRFV
-80 SPAIDLTGK
+80 SPALDLTGK

-125 SETYNADGRYEVRQ
+125 SETYTADGKYEVRQ
-139 IVETSDIGQ
+139 MVETSDIGQ

-157 SGNALNVDFWYFDDI
+157 SGNVLNLDFWYFDDI

-177 EDSDGD
+177 EDNDGD

-196 YNAVAFR
+196 YNTVAFR
-203 LINKGSHVIN
+203 LINKGSHVIT

-225 LVTETFQTNME
+225 LVTETFETNMD
-236 PLAAETFTFATPTFL
+236 PLAAESFTFTTPTFL

-257 LTVNLLKI
+257 LTVNLLKV
-265 NGATDDDPEN
+265 NGAIDDDPEN
-275 NVLSKT
+275 NTLSKT
-281 VSVNIG
+281 VSVNIS
-287 LTERVPMIEH
+287 LTERIPMIEH
-297 FSASTCGP
+297 FSSSTCGP
-305 CVNVNNQMLQFTQN
+305 CVNVNNLMLQFTQN

-325 YTKYPENFPGNGD
+325 YTKYPEHFPGNGD

-351 YNVPWVPYVLLDG
+351 YDVPWVPYVLLDG

-391 FNVDGNRIIVTADL
+391 FEVEGNRIIVMADL
-405 MAYAKLENVIAYVT
+405 MAYAKLENVVAYVT

-440 LMKMLPNAGGNT
+440 LMKMLPNASGNT
-452 VTINAGEYERL
+452 LTINAGEYERL
-463 TFDVDLSSTHVEEM
+463 DFDVDLSSTHVEEM

-483 VWLQQYSSKDVYNS
+483 VWLQQYSTKEVYNS
-497 HFLYEYTTHP
+497 HYLYEYTTHP
-507 YPVENM
+507 YPVENL

-525 WEAPAAGS
+525 WEAPTAGS
-533 PTGYNVFVNGE
+533 PTGYDVFVNGE

-550 PALTYTFI
+550 PALTYTFTPI
-558 PNENDYNIV
+558 ENDYNVV
-567 EVCAVYEGEKTS
+567 EVRAVYEGEKTS
-579 VKAVTGLFIP
+579 VKAVTGLFVP
-589 QTVSEQVAQVV
+589 LLVNEQVTQTV

-610 VFVASDADLQAIKFY
+610 VFVVADADLQAVKLY
-625 DIAGRLVR
+625 DISGRLVR

-644 DVKDLDAGIYFLQA
+644 NVKDLDGGIYFMQA
-658 IYSDGNITTQKLV
+658 IYPDGNTATQKLV
-671 VTH
+671 VAH

>member
-1 MKKFFLLVLPLFFA
+1 MKKLFLLVLPLFFS

-28 ESFDGSNIPSGWTIA
+28 ESFDGSSIPSGWSIA
-43 GMGQNNWT
+43 GMGQNNWS
-51 ISETCNAGGEK
+51 ISETRNAGGEK
-62 NELMLV
+62 NELMLQ

-98 YLDNYSGSHTIG
+98 YLDNYSGSHTLG

-125 SETYNADGRYEVRQ
+125 SETYNADGKYEVRQ
-139 IVETSDIGQ
+139 LVETSDIGQ

-157 SGNALNVDFWYFDDI
+157 SGNCLNIDYWYFDDI

-177 EDSDGD
+177 EDTDGD

-196 YNAVAFR
+196 YNAVSFR
-203 LINKGSHVIN
+203 LINKGSNVIT

-225 LVTETFQTNME
+225 WVTETFETNME

-251 EAENYL
+251 EADNYL
-257 LTVNLLKI
+257 LTVNLLKV

-275 NVLSKT
+275 NDLSKT
-281 VSVNIG
+281 VSVNIS
-287 LTERVPMIEH
+287 LTERIPMIEH

-305 CVNVNNQMLQFTQN
+305 CVNVNNLMLQFTQN
-319 NPGKFT
+319 NLGKFT

-338 PYYYSEVGVRDNY
+338 PYYYPEVGVRDNY
-351 YNVPWVPYVLLDG
+351 YNVPWVPYVLLYG

-371 TQEAFDAERE
+371 TQDAFDAELE

-391 FNVDGNRIIVTADL
+391 FDVEGNHIIVTADL
-405 MAYAKLENVIAYVT
+405 MAYAKLENVVAYVT

-440 LMKMLPNAGGNT
+440 LMKMLPNASGNT
-452 VTINAGEYERL
+452 LTINAGEYERL
-463 TFDVDLSSTHVEEM
+463 EFDVDLSSTHVEEM

-483 VWLQQYSSKDVYNS
+483 VWLQQYNTKDVYNS

-507 YPVENM
+507 YPVENL
-513 LLSANGNTVTAT
+513 LLSANGNTVTTT

-533 PTGYNVFVNGE
+533 PTGYNVMVNGE
-544 LVVENH
+544 LVVENQ
-550 PALTYTFI
+550 PALTYTFTPI
-558 PNENDYNIV
+558 ENDYNIV

-579 VKAVTGLFIP
+579 VKAVTGLLIS
-589 QTVSEQVAQVV
+589 QSVNEHVIQAV

-605 PSDES
+605 PSDGI
-610 VFVASDADLQAIKFY
+610 VFVASDADLQAIKLY

-633 HITICGTTTEL
+633 HMTLCGTTTEL
-644 DVKDLDAGIYFLQA
+644 DVKDLDGGIYFLQA
-658 IYSDGNITTQKLV
+658 ICSDGNTTTQKLV